1 MNPYEAL
8 GVSKG
13 ASDEEIKKAYRKCAL
28 EHHPDR
34 NPDNKKAEEKFTE
47 ATEAYQ
53 VLSNPEQRQIYDQ
66 YGHEGLSSRGG
77 FSGFQSG
84 AGFGDIFEDIFEDG
98 LHEYLTYFLGQTYSL
113 SQNIRDAY
121 LARQER
127 FETLPIR
134 SAGQSQQQT

>member
-1 MNPYEAL
+1 MESIL
-8 GVSKG
+8 KT
-13 ASDEEIKKAYRKCAL
+13 SDHEDGEI
-28 EHHPDR
+28 
-34 NPDNKKAEEKFTE
+34 AENDVGSDKE
-47 ATEAYQ
+47 
-53 VLSNPEQRQIYDQ
+53 
-66 YGHEGLSSRGG
+66 
-77 FSGFQSG
+77 
-84 AGFGDIFEDIFEDG
+84 EDIFEDG